1 MDKEKIREI
10 MRRLHKG
17 ESVEAV
23 KAEFKEILKNTD
35 AADLARV
42 EEELINEGTPVEE
55 IRSMCGVH
63 MEAFKESL
71 DKPSPV
77 PPGHPIHILMEEHK
91 IMLGLANEL
100 RTLSARLTSPAGPDW
115 TRLSE
120 LTELFRAAENHY
132 VREENV
138 LFPTMNKYGITQPP
152 SIMWMEHDNVRVIK
166 KNLLKL
172 AADGPGKDFKTF
184 QKKLAD
190 LAAELAESLMA
201 HFMKENTVLFPM
213 ALQVVEAGDWPEAR
227 RQFDELGYCPFTPR
241 EAVGTT
247 DATRKTGT
255 RVEGSGLV
263 RFATGALTAEVLEA
277 LLNTLPVDVSFVDAE
292 DRVQYFSSPK
302 ERIFPRAESV
312 LGVNV
317 RNCHPPKSLHI
328 VTQILEDFRNGKR
341 DSAEFWIQMQ
351 GKFIHIRYYPVRS
364 RDGRYLGCLE
374 VSQDV
379 TEIRKLQGDKRL
391 LD

>member
-55 IRSMCGVH
+55 IRSMCSVH
-63 MEAFKESL
+63 MEAFKDSL

-91 IMLGLANEL
+91 VMLGLANEL

-120 LTELFRAAENHY
+120 LMENFRAAENHY

-138 LFPTMNKYGITQPP
+138 LFPTLNKYGITQPP

-172 AADGPGKDFKTF
+172 AADGPGKDFKGF

-190 LAAELAESLMA
+190 LSAELAESLMA
-201 HFMKENTVLFPM
+201 HFMKENSVLFPM
-213 ALQVVEAGDWPEAR
+213 ALQVTKADDWPEAR
-227 RQFDELGYCPFTPR
+227 RQFDELGYCPFTPP
-241 EAVGTT
+241 EALGT
-247 DATRKTGT
+247 ASAGKQQAARF
-255 RVEGSGLV
+255 EGGGLV
-263 RFATGALTAEVLEA
+263 HFATGALAPEVLEA
-277 LLNTLPVDVSFVDAE
+277 LLNTLPVDVSFVDAD
-292 DRVQYFSSPK
+292 DRVRYFSSPK

-317 RNCHPPKSLHI
+317 RNCHPRKSLHI
-328 VTQILEDFRNGKR
+328 VERILSDFKAGKNEP
-341 DSAEFWIQMQ
+341 AEFWIQMQ

-379 TEIRKLQGDKRL
+379 TEIRKLEGDKRL
-391 LD
+391 L